1 MNSATAPK
9 GWSVLT
15 TANLLGQVLEK
26 RRATLDVV
34 ELEDAFEDLAFWSV
48 AVAR

>member
-26 RRATLDVV
+26 RRAALDVM
-34 ELEDAFEDLAFWSV
+34 ELKDALEDLAVWS
-48 AVAR
+48 AAETK